1 MTSETKL
8 GRARLPR
15 EASPAKVAKDG
26 QHNKDDDDDPK
37 PGHVILSSG
46 ARADSTARRTVLA
59 TCAAY
64 AARYGSRSGERHGQP
79 REHHEVS
86 VKRDLRK
93 PANPQGGK
101 PILVLQPTKLPLDGG
116 TASVE
121 VAHRFVSRGMSGRK
135 RLALID

>member
-37 PGHVILSSG
+37 PGHVIPSLG
-46 ARADSTARRTVLA
+46 ARADSTASRTVLA

-64 AARYGSRSGERHGQP
+64 AA
-79 REHHEVS
+79 
-86 VKRDLRK
+86 
-93 PANPQGGK
+93 
-101 PILVLQPTKLPLDGG
+101 
-116 TASVE
+116 
-121 VAHRFVSRGMSGRK
+121 SGRARARARATAK
-135 RLALID
+135 RARMQRSA

>member
-46 ARADSTARRTVLA
+46 SACRLYCEPDRIGNVCGLRRE
-59 TCAAY
+59 
-64 AARYGSRSGERHGQP
+64 RNGSRSGERHGQP

-101 PILVLQPTKLPLDGG
+101 
-116 TASVE
+116 SM
-121 VAHRFVSRGMSGRK
+121 SRSSGWPAEMEARSS
-135 RLALID
+135 RSQRRTLTN